1 MSQSLDVSLIDG
13 VRKVL
18 ADNADLATDVKS
30 LGTVTDLYA
39 AGMTSFAS
47 VRVMIALEDTFGIT
61 FPDEML
67 TRELFG
73 TIESLVTAIAE
84 LQAKGSPS

>member
-1 MSQSLDVSLIDG
+1 MSQSLDVTLIDS
-13 VRKVL
+13 VRRVL
-18 ADNADLATDVKS
+18 ADNADLATDAQS
-30 LGTVTDLYA
+30 LDPAADLYA

-47 VRVMIALEDTFGIT
+47 VRVMIALEDAFDVT

-73 TIESLVTAIAE
+73 TIASLAAAIA
-84 LQAKGSPS
+84 QIQGKGSPS

>member
-1 MSQSLDVSLIDG
+1 MSQSLDVTLIDG

-18 ADNADLATDVKS
+18 AENADLATDVQS
-30 LGTVTDLYA
+30 LDPEADLYA

-47 VRVMIALEDTFGIT
+47 VRVMIALEDAFDVT

-73 TIESLVTAIAE
+73 TIESLATAITQ
-84 LQAKGSPS
+84 LQGEGSPS